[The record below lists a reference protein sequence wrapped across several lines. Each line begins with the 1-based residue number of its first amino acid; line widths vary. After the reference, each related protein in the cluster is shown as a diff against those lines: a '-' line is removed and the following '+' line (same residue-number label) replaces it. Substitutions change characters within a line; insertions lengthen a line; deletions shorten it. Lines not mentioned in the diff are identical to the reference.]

1 MHRTSSPLVNLLH
14 LMTDC
19 NSRQRYKSVSV
30 TSSTTNLW
38 VSQQVLLL
46 CNQILLFL
54 FPRSL
59 LKPSP
64 LRSPFPQTEQQR
76 LFPDAHSPIRTSSNE
91 QHGPESEKGKET
103 TGKTVTHQR
112 EASGGSGRA
121 HDEGGPAPGAERALR
136 PEIHLHC
143 RRQNLPPQPS
153 LTLPDPPSLSLVQEK
168 KRKDRL
174 LLLLLLL
181 SLSLTRYFITPA
193 STYLH
198 RNAQLGCLDEALA
211 TRPLASRHRG
221 SPRPL
226 DRKGKGGS
234 CLSRA
239 RARVCDCRQPASISF
254 VVGKDFFCGGM
265 CGRRWTTAAMG
276 VGRVGAAP
284 RAERDGSKSGSRS
297 LPRDRDTRACLL
309 HPENQK
315 HIKSSRCMEH

>member
-1 MHRTSSPLVNLLH
+1 MNLLH

-168 KRKDRL
+168 KRPSPPPPPP
-174 LLLLLLL
+174 L
-181 SLSLTRYFITPA
+181 SLSHSVFYYSSLHVFA
-193 STYLH
+193 SE
-198 RNAQLGCLDEALA
+198 C
-211 TRPLASRHRG
+211 
-221 SPRPL
+221 
-226 DRKGKGGS
+226 
-234 CLSRA
+234 
-239 RARVCDCRQPASISF
+239 
-254 VVGKDFFCGGM
+254 
-265 CGRRWTTAAMG
+265 AAG
-276 VGRVGAAP
+276 
-284 RAERDGSKSGSRS
+284 
-297 LPRDRDTRACLL
+297 LPRRSARHSPTR
-309 HPENQK
+309 
-315 HIKSSRCMEH
+315 